1 MVEFCINCALNSP
14 FSFIWFYLHPRPHIW
29 HIKPICDINE
39 EKILKIAIF
48 DILVV
53 LWAYNCLWQLPA
65 DWKIKNFCCHTK
77 ALQSIITLSNV
88 AVSFTIIR
96 ACVYQIWGL
105 GCKWFKS
112 YDRKRDFTLFWKLTG
127 SFCTAVLRKIRFC
140 FSILNKN
147 GSRPNAWHINSI
159 NGLVEI
165 AMLKTCLLCTSFR
178 SILQKPLFF
187 RLSGPLTEH
196 IWAHSYKSRS

>member
-1 MVEFCINCALNSP
+1 MVEFCINQAFNSP
-14 FSFIWFYLHPRPHIW
+14 FSFIWFCLHPRPHIW
-29 HIKPICDINE
+29 HIKPICDISE

-77 ALQSIITLSNV
+77 TLRSIITLSNV

-127 SFCTAVLRKIRFC
+127 NFCTAILRKIR
-140 FSILNKN
+140 
-147 GSRPNAWHINSI
+147 
-159 NGLVEI
+159 
-165 AMLKTCLLCTSFR
+165 LCYWLHKIKWVIFWNC
-178 SILQKPLFF
+178 K
-187 RLSGPLTEH
+187 
-196 IWAHSYKSRS
+196 

>member
-29 HIKPICDINE
+29 HIKPICNINE

-53 LWAYNCLWQLPA
+53 LWAYNCLWQLLA
-65 DWKIKNFCCHTK
+65 DWKIKHFCCHTK
-77 ALQSIITLSNV
+77 TLRSIITLSNV

-112 YDRKRDFTLFWKLTG
+112 YDQKRDFTLFWKLTG
-127 SFCTAVLRKIRFC
+127 SFCTAVLRKIRLC
-140 FSILNKN
+140 YWL
-147 GSRPNAWHINSI
+147 
-159 NGLVEI
+159 
-165 AMLKTCLLCTSFR
+165 LKY
-178 SILQKPLFF
+178 
-187 RLSGPLTEH
+187 E
-196 IWAHSYKSRS
+196 

>member
-14 FSFIWFYLHPRPHIW
+14 FSFIWFYLYPRPHIW

-53 LWAYNCLWQLPA
+53 LWAYNCLWQLPT

-77 ALQSIITLSNV
+77 TLWSIITLSNV

-127 SFCTAVLRKIRFC
+127 SFCTAVLRKIRLC
-140 FSILNKN
+140 YWLLNYDGLFS
-147 GSRPNAWHINSI
+147 
-159 NGLVEI
+159 EI
-165 AMLKTCLLCTSFR
+165 ANIKGLIYVDEIAIIKMTSNYHNFGATGSWTQKKTAGSVKIRGFGDIAPKL
-178 SILQKPLFF
+178 
-187 RLSGPLTEH
+187 
-196 IWAHSYKSRS
+196 W